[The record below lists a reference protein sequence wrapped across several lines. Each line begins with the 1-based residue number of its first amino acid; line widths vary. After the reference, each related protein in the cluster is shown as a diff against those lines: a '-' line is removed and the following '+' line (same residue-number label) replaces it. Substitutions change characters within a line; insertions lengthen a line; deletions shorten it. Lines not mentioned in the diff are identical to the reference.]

1 MLRMPQS
8 ERVLGINRLRVF
20 GESAIS
26 VKGHVSK
33 LISAGSDHGLGFFIQ
48 RSPLDWP
55 TQGANVAKNHGALR
69 RSRMPRRSLVPLQ
82 QFVFLA

>member
-48 RSPLDWP
+48 
-55 TQGANVAKNHGALR
+55 
-69 RSRMPRRSLVPLQ
+69 
-82 QFVFLA
+82 